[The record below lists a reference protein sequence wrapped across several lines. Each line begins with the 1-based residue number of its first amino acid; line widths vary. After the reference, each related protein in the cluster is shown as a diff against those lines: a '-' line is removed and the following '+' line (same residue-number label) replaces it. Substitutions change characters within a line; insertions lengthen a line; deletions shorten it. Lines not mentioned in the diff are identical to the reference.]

1 MALRPGRKDKNFV
14 ANADRVCLFYKASLT
29 LLHVVDDDMSDADMA
44 LIEAS
49 SNALLKKV
57 SSPSNVIVKR
67 AKNPIET
74 ISVTSAEYD
83 LLIIGTPEKGNWQ
96 NILLGKNKDRF
107 ADSSACSVLRLTV
120 KG

>member
-1 MALRPGRKDKNFV
+1 M
-14 ANADRVCLFYKASLT
+14 FYKASPTFLQE
-29 LLHVVDDDMSDADMA
+29 VDNGMSDADMA
-44 LIEAS
+44 LVEAS
-49 SNALLKKV
+49 SNALLKRA

-67 AKNPIET
+67 AKNSIET